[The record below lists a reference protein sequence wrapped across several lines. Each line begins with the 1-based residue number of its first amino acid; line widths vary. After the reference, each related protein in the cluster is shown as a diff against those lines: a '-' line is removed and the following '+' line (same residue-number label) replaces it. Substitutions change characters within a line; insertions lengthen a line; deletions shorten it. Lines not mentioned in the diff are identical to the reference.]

1 MKSLHAF
8 MQSKELP
15 LAVRLDTNPP
25 SVQDIDV
32 RTTTG
37 EQARYRLAS
46 LPLTM
51 IETLPTAIE
60 RSFPIQKAT
69 K

>member
-8 MQSKELP
+8 MQSKQLP

-25 SVQDIDV
+25 SVQDMDV

-37 EQARYRLAS
+37 EHACYRLVS
-46 LPLTM
+46 LPLYMT
-51 IETLPTAIE
+51 ETIPSAIE
-60 RSFPIQKAT
+60 RSMPQ
-69 K
+69 